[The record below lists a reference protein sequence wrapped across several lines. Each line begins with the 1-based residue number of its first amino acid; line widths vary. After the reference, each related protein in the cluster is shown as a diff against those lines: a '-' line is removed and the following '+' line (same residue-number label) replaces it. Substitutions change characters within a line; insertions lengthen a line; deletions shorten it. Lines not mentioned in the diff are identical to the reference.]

1 MYLFFN
7 VPLAF
12 GRIFAFLMNLCFISL
27 SHPTAIRPPA
37 AIKGAELLAEMQHL
51 YSLMCALL
59 KFPDTATFEDERT
72 AVALHLM
79 EYLEKQV

>member
-1 MYLFFN
+1 MYLILFSF
-7 VPLAF
+7 
-12 GRIFAFLMNLCFISL
+12 R
-27 SHPTAIRPPA
+27 IRPPSDRPA

-79 EYLEKQV
+79 EYLEKQVLRGG

>member
-1 MYLFFN
+1 
-7 VPLAF
+7 
-12 GRIFAFLMNLCFISL
+12 
-27 SHPTAIRPPA
+27 
-37 AIKGAELLAEMQHL
+37 MQHL

-79 EYLEKQV
+79 EYLEKQVTGRDGFIIV